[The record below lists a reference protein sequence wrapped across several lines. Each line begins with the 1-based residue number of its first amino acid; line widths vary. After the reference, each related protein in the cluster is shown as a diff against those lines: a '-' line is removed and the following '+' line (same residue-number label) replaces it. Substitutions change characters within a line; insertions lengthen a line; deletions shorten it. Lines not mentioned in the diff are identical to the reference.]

1 MKKSKRFL
9 SLILSLILI
18 SSVMVMHSIPSE
30 AAVKYGYVDYSYL
43 NLRSAPT
50 TSAKKI
56 TKLSRNDTVEILS
69 SNKGWY
75 RVNAFHNGKIYKG
88 YVSSGY
94 IHSGYAPGAQNGY
107 VNDPA
112 LNLRKGA
119 DVSYSKITVLS
130 KNDPVKVLQTIGKW
144 SLVSVVHKGTT
155 YTGYVAKRYLVI
167 GKTAN
172 KSGAA
177 SSSPSSASSSSSKV
191 IYLTFDDGPG
201 PYTKKLLDILDK
213 YNVKATFFVTNQF
226 PKYQNMIGEE
236 ARRGHTVAVHTY
248 THDFASIY
256 KSQTAFW
263 NDIDKMNSL
272 IKKQTGKKSDILRFP
287 GGSSNAV
294 SKKYCKGIMTKLT
307 ANASGHGFVYA
318 DWNVDSRDAGGTTSS
333 SGVASNVKKGCAK
346 QKTSVVLMHDIKS
359 YSVNAVEDI
368 IKWGLKNGYSFKAMT
383 KSSSMAHHGHLNN

>member
-167 GKTAN
+167 GK
-172 KSGAA
+172 
-177 SSSPSSASSSSSKV
+177 SAGKTVSSSSTASSDRKSTR
-191 IYLTFDDGPG
+191 L
-201 PYTKKLLDILDK
+201 
-213 YNVKATFFVTNQF
+213 NSS
-226 PKYQNMIGEE
+226 
-236 ARRGHTVAVHTY
+236 HT
-248 THDFASIY
+248 S
-256 KSQTAFW
+256 
-263 NDIDKMNSL
+263 
-272 IKKQTGKKSDILRFP
+272 
-287 GGSSNAV
+287 
-294 SKKYCKGIMTKLT
+294 
-307 ANASGHGFVYA
+307 
-318 DWNVDSRDAGGTTSS
+318 
-333 SGVASNVKKGCAK
+333 
-346 QKTSVVLMHDIKS
+346 
-359 YSVNAVEDI
+359 
-368 IKWGLKNGYSFKAMT
+368 
-383 KSSSMAHHGHLNN
+383 